1 MGKYASGK
9 RSLAISDRS
18 GMAFPYTEMV
28 REWNGSLV
36 HTSEYEPKQPQLEP
50 KPVGSDPQALF
61 NPRPQPASKAS
72 LILLDSNPFTSV
84 IYGGTTY
91 VNVFSENHQ
100 RAAGSVVR
108 FRGAPIVTT
117 AGPAGSDLIEQPK
130 LRNLQAFATIPTFD
144 NVSDLN
150 NTSGF
155 TIALGQIDSLGNVTG
170 ATTSDVVNRFY
181 PCMMSG
187 LAYYLSQKVS
197 PERSGELERRYE
209 SEMLRALDADN
220 QGTSS
225 FISPQTFYG
234 DGV

>member
-18 GMAFPYTEMV
+18 GMAYPYTEMV

-36 HTSEYEPKQPQLEP
+36 HKSEYEPKQPQLEP
-50 KPVGSDPQALF
+50 KPAGSDPQALY
-61 NPRPQPASKAS
+61 NPRPQPASKTS
-72 LILLDSNPFTSV
+72 LTLLDSNPFTTV
-84 IYGGTTY
+84 ISGGTTF

-108 FRGAPIVTT
+108 FRGPPEVTS

-155 TIALGQIDSLGNVTG
+155 TIALGQIDSAGNITG
-170 ATTSDVVNRFY
+170 ATTTDPLTQPINYFHITSTSNATTGGVSGGGNNCSAGPVTLEVVN
-181 PCMMSG
+181 G
-187 LAYYLSQKVS
+187 
-197 PERSGELERRYE
+197 
-209 SEMLRALDADN
+209 
-220 QGTSS
+220 
-225 FISPQTFYG
+225 
-234 DGV
+234 